1 MVSIIEPEKGWVP
14 GSSIWHPLIYV
25 CTLNFSP
32 GFRVGVSLTLTPSFY
47 FVVLHFFT
55 DYYFL
60 LSLLYF
66 LSAMPPPK
74 LKLQH
79 IYSLCIFSIQHYF
92 DHKQFSKNHICFV
105 TGVKVYKVL
114 IQTRH
119 RLTPNQDLLSWI
131 LCFSCKNIIL
141 NCQDTNFLA
150 GNRLFLV
157 WNS

>member
-1 MVSIIEPEKGWVP
+1 M
-14 GSSIWHPLIYV
+14 YV

-92 DHKQFSKNHICFV
+92 DHKQFSNNHICFV
-105 TGVKVYKVL
+105 TGVKIYKVL
-114 IQTRH
+114 IQSVI
-119 RLTPNQDLLSWI
+119 PNSSQVQVDSKSVFIKL
-131 LCFSCKNIIL
+131 NIM
-141 NCQDTNFLA
+141 F
-150 GNRLFLV
+150 FV
-157 WNS
+157 

>member
-1 MVSIIEPEKGWVP
+1 MGTLLEKKIFLKENYHSINLRFNAEVEVKFLDGIYYRTSYGALEKGWVP
-14 GSSIWHPLIYV
+14 VSLIWHPLMYV

-79 IYSLCIFSIQHYF
+79 IYSLCIFSIHQYF
-92 DHKQFSKNHICFV
+92 DQKQFSKNHICFV
-105 TGVKVYKVL
+105 SL
-114 IQTRH
+114 
-119 RLTPNQDLLSWI
+119 
-131 LCFSCKNIIL
+131 
-141 NCQDTNFLA
+141 
-150 GNRLFLV
+150 
-157 WNS
+157 

>member
-1 MVSIIEPEKGWVP
+1 MAQMYVSATPNTAMGLRKHCGKLHCHNGVVYMFGHGALEKGWVP
-14 GSSIWHPLIYV
+14 VSLIWHPLMYV

-92 DHKQFSKNHICFV
+92 DHKQFSKNHMCFV
-105 TGVKVYKVL
+105 IGVEIYKVF
-114 IQTRH
+114 I
-119 RLTPNQDLLSWI
+119 
-131 LCFSCKNIIL
+131 
-141 NCQDTNFLA
+141 
-150 GNRLFLV
+150 
-157 WNS
+157 

>member
-92 DHKQFSKNHICFV
+92 DHKQFSKNHMFCYRCWNQSVIPNSSQVDSKSGFIELNIMFFV
-105 TGVKVYKVL
+105 
-114 IQTRH
+114 
-119 RLTPNQDLLSWI
+119 
-131 LCFSCKNIIL
+131 
-141 NCQDTNFLA
+141 
-150 GNRLFLV
+150 
-157 WNS
+157 

>member
-66 LSAMPPPK
+66 LAAMYLP
-74 LKLQH
+74 LNWNCNTFIHFAFFLFN
-79 IYSLCIFSIQHYF
+79 IILTTSNFLRIT
-92 DHKQFSKNHICFV
+92 CFV
-105 TGVKVYKVL
+105 TGVEINQL
-114 IQTRH
+114 SQTRH